1 MWWIMV
7 SVAALVGAAAS
18 VPCEEA
24 RMRCAYRV
32 GCGMALQNYVVGC
45 SGVLQGPPPTY
56 CPEICHHSLIALTS
70 TEEGK
75 DLMNCNCSD
84 EYCEDQKLR
93 SEICRP
99 QVIKTINESVVSCR
113 VAQWICAADA
123 LCSTALEYYN
133 HYCRAMFHGK
143 KCSPRCKNSINIL
156 RRQEKAAKLTTKF
169 PQARHNQHSLRFRAA
184 PSRRPTRLFTLRGRV
199 IALLGP
205 EPPPPCVRLEAHMV
219 HRPASASASA
229 RDKKPGQEY
238 PGGGRGPSATH
249 DAGHTAD
256 HPERSPG
263 ARGAP
268 RPGPR
273 RSRIRLW
280 SGASMG
286 RISWR
291 SGPLRNVRKLVRVGR
306 WGDLTLSLVFPG
318 SSAKDGPAGAE
329 GGENGE
335 CGGLE

>member
-156 RRQEKAAKLTTKF
+156 RRQEKAAKLTTCLCDGLEDYDC
-169 PQARHNQHSLRFRAA
+169 QAIQRNMDRLCFHKHHHPNATQRA
-184 PSRRPTRLFTLRGRV
+184 T
-199 IALLGP
+199 
-205 EPPPPCVRLEAHMV
+205 PPPPPPPE
-219 HRPASASASA
+219 PAAA
-229 RDKKPGQEY
+229 
-238 PGGGRGPSATH
+238 
-249 DAGHTAD
+249 
-256 HPERSPG
+256 
-263 ARGAP
+263 AP
-268 RPGPR
+268 AP
-273 RSRIRLW
+273 
-280 SGASMG
+280 
-286 RISWR
+286 
-291 SGPLRNVRKLVRVGR
+291 
-306 WGDLTLSLVFPG
+306 TLALAAAVALAALFVT
-318 SSAKDGPAGAE
+318 
-329 GGENGE
+329 
-335 CGGLE
+335 